1 MSPDR
6 HDEPPRDPVWRRY
19 LRFRGDDPRADVRD
33 EIDFHLE
40 GLIEELRVQ
49 GMSEDE
55 ARAAALRRFGDV
67 DRVAGTMTALASRRV
82 HGVRRRAWLRGLR
95 QDVVYA
101 ARSLR
106 RTPLVSIAIIAT
118 LALGLAT
125 VSAVFS
131 LLDQLYWRPP
141 AGVVEAGALR
151 RVWTRQ
157 LQRWDGQRP
166 ARPSLSY
173 PRYLALAEAFGDR
186 ARFGLYM
193 NDTTVRLGTGVH
205 APRVSLTLANR
216 AYFELLG
223 ARLSHGRLW
232 DPGDD
237 HVTVPSPVAV
247 VSARFAERHL
257 DGASS
262 AIGREIEL
270 GGRRYT
276 VTGVAAAPFTG
287 VELQPTDVWAPLG
300 EYTARPR
307 MPGLRV
313 WYEQPVF
320 PTLRAIV
327 RLAEGA
333 DPASLEALGTARL
346 REAEETLMRGQ
357 GDTLVSMSLG
367 SIVGVRG
374 PGDVAAE
381 VTVATRLGML
391 ALVMLAIACANVAN
405 LLLARAVQR
414 RRELV
419 LRVAIGASRA
429 RLVRLLTVES
439 LLLGLPAALATI
451 LAATWLGGV
460 LQARLLGD
468 VMGTESTLHWRV
480 AAFALA
486 AAFAASWLTGI
497 VPALQASRADPGE
510 TLKAGDRAST
520 PAGSRV
526 RFTLTAA
533 QLALSVALLA
543 SAGAFVASLRRVQA
557 LDLGIDVERIVTA
570 SVVHDDR
577 RSAPPDA
584 VIARVLRETADALRG
599 MPGVQAAALSVT
611 RPMSGNWIY
620 MQFFAG
626 RDSLQSAGPDSDRWP
641 ALFLVSADYFEATGM
656 RFVRGRPFDA
666 ALPDGIV
673 LNETMARLLWP
684 GGVALGACVHLE
696 RRTSPCR
703 PVVGIVADA
712 RRSQV
717 IEEARPQFYA
727 PLEAKQADGWEPS
740 TLVLR
745 VEPERR
751 AEVMNAL
758 RARLAA
764 AFPAAAPEVQSLDAV
779 LAPQMRPWRL
789 GAELFTALGVLGL
802 VLSVIGVYAN
812 VAHQVSHR
820 TRELGVRIALGART
834 ADILRVIARTGMAP
848 VVAGAAA
855 GLLLALGTGRL
866 IAALL
871 YGTSPYDPRVLGVVI
886 ALLLA
891 VSLLAMM
898 GPALRARRVDPVMV
912 LRGD

>member
-1 MSPDR
+1 MSHHRPDDPSR
-6 HDEPPRDPVWRRY
+6 EPAWRRY

-33 EIDFHLE
+33 EIHFHLE
-40 GLIEELRVQ
+40 GLVDELRAR
-49 GMSEDE
+49 GMSEED

-67 DRVAGTMTALASRRV
+67 DRVAGTMASLAARRANDA
-82 HGVRRRAWLRGLR
+82 RRRAWMRGLR

-141 AGVVEAGALR
+141 AGVADAGALR

-157 LQRWDGQRP
+157 LQRWDGRRV

-173 PRYLALAEAFGDR
+173 PRYLALAESFGDR
-186 ARFGLYM
+186 ARFGLFM

-205 APRVSLTLANR
+205 APRVSLTLAER
-216 AYFELLG
+216 AYFDVLG
-223 ARLSHGRLW
+223 VRLSHGRIW
-232 DPGDD
+232 DVDD
-237 HVTVPSPVAV
+237 DRIMAPSPVAV
-247 VSARFAERHL
+247 VSERFAARHL
-257 DGASS
+257 DGASR
-262 AIGREIEL
+262 AIGREIEV
-270 GGRRYT
+270 GGRRLT
-276 VTGVAAAPFTG
+276 IVGVAAAPFAG

-320 PTLRAIV
+320 PTLRAVV
-327 RLAEGA
+327 RLASGT
-333 DPASLEALGTARL
+333 DPTSLETLGTARL
-346 REAEETLMRGQ
+346 RELEPTLMHGA
-357 GDTLVSMSLG
+357 GDSLVAMNLG

-374 PGDVAAE
+374 PGEVAAE
-381 VTVATRLGML
+381 VTVASRLGIL
-391 ALVMLAIACANVAN
+391 ALIMLAIACANVAN

-429 RLVRLLTVES
+429 RLIRLLTVES
-439 LLLGLPAALATI
+439 LLLGVPAALAAI
-451 LAATWLGGV
+451 LAAAWLGGV

-468 VMGTESTLHWRV
+468 VIGVETTLHWRV
-480 AAFALA
+480 AAFALV

-497 VPALQASRADPGE
+497 IPALQASRADPGE
-510 TLKAGDRAST
+510 TLKSGDRTST
-520 PAGSRV
+520 AAQSRT

-543 SAGAFVASLRRVQA
+543 SAGAFVSSLRRVQS
-557 LDLGIDVERIVTA
+557 LDLGIDAERIVTA
-570 SVVHDDR
+570 FVEHDDR
-577 RSAPPDA
+577 RTAPPDA
-584 VIARVLRETADALRG
+584 VIARGLRETADALRG
-599 MPGVQAAALSVT
+599 MPGVEAAALSVT
-611 RPMSGNWIY
+611 RPMSGNWII

-641 ALFLVSADYFEATGM
+641 ALFLVSGDYFEATGM

-666 ALPDGIV
+666 ATPDGV
-673 LNETMARLLWP
+673 VVNETMARLLWP
-684 GGVALGACVHLE
+684 GADALGACVQLE
-696 RRTSPCR
+696 RRTRPCR
-703 PVVGIVADA
+703 PVVGVVADA
-712 RRSQV
+712 RRSKV

-740 TLVLR
+740 ALVLR
-745 VEPERR
+745 VDPERR
-751 AEVMNAL
+751 AEVMTAL

-764 AFPAAAPEVQSLDAV
+764 TFPAAAPNVQSLDAT

-789 GAELFTALGVLGL
+789 GAELFTALGLLGL

-812 VAHQVSHR
+812 VAHQVSRR

-834 ADILRVIARTGMAP
+834 ADILRVIARTGMTP
-848 VVAGAAA
+848 VVVGTAA
-855 GLLLALGTGRL
+855 GLLLALATGRL
-866 IAALL
+866 IEALL
-871 YGTSPYDPRVLGVVI
+871 YGTSPYDPRVLGAVI
-886 ALLLA
+886 VLLFA
-891 VSLLAMM
+891 VSLLAMA
-898 GPALRARRVDPVMV
+898 GPALRARRVDPATV
-912 LRGD
+912 LRE